1 MFFELKS
8 PLSPV
13 LKMKYE
19 IFFYGYRFNW
29 EIISIIH
36 LRRGESKI
44 FSGTLGEGGIRY
56 FSENYG
62 ECEVFENIG
71 QGTSDSLIL

>member
-44 FSGTLGEGGIRY
+44 FLELWEREGYDTFLKIMGSAKFSKTLDKAQ
-56 FSENYG
+56 
-62 ECEVFENIG
+62 V
-71 QGTSDSLIL
+71 IL